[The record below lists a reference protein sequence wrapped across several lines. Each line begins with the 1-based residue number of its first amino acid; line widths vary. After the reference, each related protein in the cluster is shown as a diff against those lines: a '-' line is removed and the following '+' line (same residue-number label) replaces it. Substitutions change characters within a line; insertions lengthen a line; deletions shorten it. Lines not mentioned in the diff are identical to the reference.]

1 MRSYPLLLL
10 VALTACAQQAPSEGL
25 VAAPQSG
32 QTRLVIEQTTD
43 RTQNWTLTC
52 DPPGGDHPDPAAAC
66 GALAAVGD
74 PFAPLLS
81 DVVCT
86 QQYGGD
92 QTARIS
98 GTYRGEP
105 VDLELSRV
113 DGCRIQQWDRLGPVL
128 PGPVGVEPSQ

>member
-1 MRSYPLLLL
+1 MRSYPLLL

-25 VAAPQSG
+25 VAGPPSG
-32 QTRLVIEQTTD
+32 QTRLVVEQTTD
-43 RTQNWTLTC
+43 RTQTWTLTC

-66 GALAAVGD
+66 GALAAAGD
-74 PFAPLLS
+74 PFAPLPS
-81 DVVCT
+81 DVVCA

-105 VDLELSRV
+105 VDLALSRV
-113 DGCRIQQWDRLGPVL
+113 DGCRIQQWDRLGAVL
-128 PGPVGVEPSQ
+128 PGPVGVEQSQ